1 MKTAIPFFCLLLFG
15 TLAVL
20 PLQAQS
26 TAKRGLAS
34 LRMEYDPNRDLLRS
48 RSVHLNFIATYADGK
63 TRSSDQLYFR
73 HLWMDRFRISV
84 KNGRWIRIENT
95 ILYNLEEVYLGGGK
109 IEISLQDKREKKKTY
124 QFEIVF
130 GKLVEVMASYDSLAF
145 RSPGYPIRVR
155 VIAKYDNG
163 QLVSSRNGDFDNKL
177 VWQYFDFKSN
187 VGFTDNQELLLSQS
201 EYLETDTIRFQAFS
215 RMDTTIR
222 SNLLK
227 IPLDYNGPQIFDF
240 SGRNAPY
247 SSGAGTDGHH
257 VNVWV
262 QKISYKDKPLLRIR
276 ATSNEKS
283 FETLLNPELGK
294 LVINC
299 RGGTGRDGEDGSNG
313 SNGIDSDDDA
323 CDTDG
328 EDGENGTDGGNGGNG
343 GDVFFYTNAEA
354 ATYLHLIEVLNT
366 GGVAGVGGARGN
378 GGTGGDTASNG
389 ADGYAGSGGQSGLHG
404 RNPQMIQVPKSS
416 LSAAFVEK
424 IR

>member
-1 MKTAIPFFCLLLFG
+1 MKTAIPFYCLLLFG

-20 PLQAQS
+20 PLQAQRA
-26 TAKRGLAS
+26 AKRGLTS
-34 LRMEYDPNRDLLRS
+34 LRMEYDSNRDLLRS
-48 RSVHLNFIATYADGK
+48 RSVHLNFIATYANGK

-109 IEISLQDKREKKKTY
+109 IEISLQEKRGEKKVY

-145 RSPGYPIRVR
+145 RSPGYPVR
-155 VIAKYDNG
+155 VQLTAKFDNG
-163 QLVSSRNGDFDNKL
+163 QLISSRNGNADNKL
-177 VWQYFDFKSN
+177 IWQYFDVQTN
-187 VGFTDNQELLLSQS
+187 VGFTDNQELWLSQA
-201 EYLETDTIRFQAFS
+201 EYLKTDTFRFQAFS
-215 RMDTTIR
+215 KTDTTIR
-222 SNLLK
+222 SNILK
-227 IPLDYNGPQIFDF
+227 IPLDYNGPQFFDF
-240 SGRNAPY
+240 SGRNAQYY
-247 SSGAGTDGHH
+247 SGSGTDGHH

-262 QKISYKDKPLLRIR
+262 QKVSYKDKPLLRIR

-294 LVINC
+294 LVIDC
-299 RGGTGRDGEDGSNG
+299 RGGAGRDGEDGING

-328 EDGENGTDGGNGGNG
+328 ENGTDGGSGGNG
-343 GDVFFYTNAEA
+343 GDVFFYTDAEA
-354 ATYLHLIEVLNT
+354 GTYLHLIEVLNT
-366 GGVAGVGGARGN
+366 GGVAGAGGARGN
-378 GGTGGDTASNG
+378 GGTGGDTANNG
-389 ADGYAGSGGQSGLHG
+389 SDGYAGSGGQSGLHG
-404 RNPQMIQVPKSS
+404 RDPQVIWVPKSS
-416 LSAAFVEK
+416 LSAAFIEK